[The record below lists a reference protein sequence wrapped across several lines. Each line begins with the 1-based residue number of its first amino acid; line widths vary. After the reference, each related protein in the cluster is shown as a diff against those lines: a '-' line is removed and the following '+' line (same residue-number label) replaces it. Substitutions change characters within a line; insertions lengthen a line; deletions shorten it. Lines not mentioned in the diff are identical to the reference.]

1 MSNILIGHSSFYL
14 RSGWL
19 KKGVE
24 YVLKDNKEYIF
35 SKNNILAIDYLGIG
49 SVMVQSLKFWM
60 NTLDILE
67 KENKEYKLKREIVTI
82 LKYDPYLQKTNTLWL
97 LHIYIMER
105 DNRNE
110 NPVLWNLLIRRKKY
124 NVFSEKDIK
133 EAVEN
138 YYKEIEEKI
147 SERSL
152 KDSISVFIKLYYKTE
167 EGDNNN
173 PEDNLYSPFIK
184 LNYLNKTEENKYY
197 FRNIDSEEL
206 AEEIIFY
213 LLKRELLNLKKTQ
226 ITITDSYNYI
236 NGIISMRTIEYN
248 KIINKLENR
257 DFISVDRAGG
267 LQNIIIK
274 QDISE
279 KKLIEMILER
289 E

>member
-226 ITITDSYNYI
+226 ITIIDSYNYI